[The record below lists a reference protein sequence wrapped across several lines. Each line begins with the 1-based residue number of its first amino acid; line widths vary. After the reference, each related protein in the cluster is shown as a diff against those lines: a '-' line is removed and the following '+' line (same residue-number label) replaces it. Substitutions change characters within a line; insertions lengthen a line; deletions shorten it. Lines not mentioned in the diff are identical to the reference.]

1 MAPVSLDRWCP
12 LEYKIEMQT
21 VVETPTFSAAAKGLL
36 SEKEIADIIDTVAAD
51 PQVGEVMEGTGGFRK
66 FRVAR
71 PGMGKRG
78 GVRVVYIYKNDK
90 FPVFLITVFPKNK
103 MANLSKAQRN
113 ELKKRADKIFTDYR
127 R

>member
-1 MAPVSLDRWCP
+1 
-12 LEYKIEMQT
+12 MQT